1 MCPVLASGQS
11 VTDHGQFICSLIW
24 FLYDFSS
31 YSFSIYSSDWIAI
44 ILGDSAPLWKS
55 FGWTTLTYSF
65 YIPGSFLGALAS
77 DWLGPRNTLALGVL
91 LQGIV
96 GFIMSGCY
104 EYLSTPKNVA
114 AFVVVFG

>member
-1 MCPVLASGQS
+1 MANRSKAVL
-11 VTDHGQFICSLIW
+11 SLIW

-31 YSFSIYSSDWIAI
+31 YSFSIYSSDWLAI

-55 FGWTTLTYSF
+55 FGWTTLTYTF
-65 YIPGSFLGALAS
+65 YIPGSFLGSLSS
-77 DWLGPRNTLALGVL
+77 DWIGPRNTLAIGVL
-91 LQGIV
+91 FQGIV